1 MLLFFVSFFN
11 HASPLPE
18 ILFIKC
24 RCELHNKKKPPLPL
38 TSFTTTEED
47 KWKACGILPE
57 VGFNRN
63 LESWIPNPISF
74 PRNLAWRGREGGQGE
89 HSKKQ
94 VWSSSTHAAYDV
106 TVFHP
111 LQHPNTLPRGTAP
124 LHFHDCNGSIEAPDT
139 KLYPSSIPF
148 PHVRCHER
156 RGDGHWPLF
165 NCYHH
170 HRYQVCTKIQFLSS
184 RCNLKILRSKGML
197 GISFWKHILDVDGE
211 QDTEKKNQG
220 KVTLQ
225 SAKFLVLV

>member
-1 MLLFFVSFFN
+1 MS
-11 HASPLPE
+11 
-18 ILFIKC
+18 
-24 RCELHNKKKPPLPL
+24 
-38 TSFTTTEED
+38 
-47 KWKACGILPE
+47 WILPFYKFISSGAAQE
-57 VGFNRN
+57 NISHQSWLWTIGKWQMRSKYQQVG
-63 LESWIPNPISF
+63 LQ
-74 PRNLAWRGREGGQGE
+74 GG
-89 HSKKQ
+89 
-94 VWSSSTHAAYDV
+94 AL
-106 TVFHP
+106 F
-111 LQHPNTLPRGTAP
+111 LLI
-124 LHFHDCNGSIEAPDT
+124 HFHDCNGSIEAPDT

-197 GISFWKHILDVDGE
+197 GISFWKLILDVDGE